1 MGKHSR
7 VVKREK
13 LWGAASLDLRIGLAA
28 GQAISATTRRRS
40 ARILGAAAGGLLGVA
55 FMPAAAAFADDYTI
69 DPTGIETIT
78 GIFGYGYFGVDTASP
93 ATPGSIQG
101 HQAFT
106 YTDTSSG
113 ATGKFDG
120 FESNA
125 TDSFGDTNQE
135 VLVRSDS
142 VLVDGVPVTGT
153 DAPPVGSVFDTYT
166 LGDSGYANIY
176 SAIPTGGGNY
186 EITDTVVTP
195 AGDYAIPTTF
205 NAADLTAADAG
216 GVPIGTGDFIDPVGS
231 QTIDA
236 ITGIAPLAMADD
248 GTQVFNVE
256 DASGHVIG
264 SFNAENTIT
273 GDFFG
278 SYTEAALVTSYITG
292 AANDPG
298 IGSIFNTMYY
308 LGVESVYSDLISASG
323 NVVTETIVT
332 PFGNFDIPTTFDAA
346 QVETTSAIELPG
358 GDVLDPTGA
367 LAYTGVNGLPPVD
380 AAVQGTQTFDYTNAD
395 GATGSFGADVT
406 NTLDEFGNST
416 ETVLVTSGSDPD
428 APIGS
433 VFETVTFGDTG
444 IESLYTDI
452 PSITGGANVI
462 TDILET
468 PLGDFT
474 IPTSLDAVAGVVND
488 LLSAA
493 SG

>member
-13 LWGAASLDLRIGLAA
+13 FWGAASLDLRIGLAA

-40 ARILGAAAGGLLGVA
+40 APILGAAAGGLLGVA
-55 FMPAAAAFADDYTI
+55 FMPAAAAFADDYTV

-78 GIFGYGYFGVDTASP
+78 GIYGYGFFGVDTASP

-101 HQAFT
+101 HQGFT

-113 ATGKFDG
+113 ENGTLNG

-135 VLVRSDS
+135 VLVTSS
-142 VLVDGVPVTGT
+142 SGT
-153 DAPPVGSVFDTYT
+153 DAPPVGSVLDTYT

-195 AGDYAIPTTF
+195 EGNYAIPTTF

-216 GVPIGTGDFIDPVGS
+216 GVPIGTGDVIVPVGS

-248 GTQVFNVE
+248 GTQLFNVE

-264 SFNAENTIT
+264 SFNAEDTIT

-278 SYTEAALVTSYITG
+278 SYTEAVLVTKDLGTV
-292 AANDPG
+292 ANDPG
-298 IGSIFNTMYY
+298 VGSIFNTMYY
-308 LGVESVYSDLISASG
+308 LGVESVYSDVISASG
-323 NVVTETIVT
+323 HEITDTIVT
-332 PFGNFDIPTTFDAA
+332 PFGNFDIPTTFDAV

-380 AAVQGTQTFDYTNAD
+380 AAVQGTQMFDYTNAD
-395 GATGSFGADVT
+395 GTTGSFGADVT
-406 NTLDEFGNST
+406 NTLDEFGDST

-433 VFETVTFGDTG
+433 VFETVIFGDTG

-452 PSITGGANVI
+452 PSTIGGANVI
-462 TDILET
+462 TDILQT

-474 IPTSLDAVAGVVND
+474 IPTSLDAIAGVVND

>member
-1 MGKHSR
+1 MGKHSM

-13 LWGAASLDLRIGLAA
+13 HWSAAPLDLRIGLAA
-28 GQAISATTRRRS
+28 GQAISATTRRRT

-78 GIFGYGYFGVDTASP
+78 GIYGYGFFGVDTASP

-113 ATGKFDG
+113 ETGTLNG

-135 VLVRSDS
+135 VLVTSS
-142 VLVDGVPVTGT
+142 SGT
-153 DAPPVGSVFDTYT
+153 DAPAAGSVLDTYT

-176 SAIPTGGGNY
+176 SAVPTGGGNY

-195 AGDYAIPTTF
+195 QGDYALPTTF
-205 NAADLTAADAG
+205 NAADLTAANAG
-216 GVPIGTGDFIDPVGS
+216 GVPIGTGAFIDPVGS
-231 QTIDA
+231 QTINA

-248 GTQVFNVE
+248 GTQLFNVE
-256 DASGHVIG
+256 DASGQVIG
-264 SFNAENTIT
+264 SFNAEDTIT

-278 SYTEAALVTSYITG
+278 SYTEAVLVTKDLGTV
-292 AANDPG
+292 ANDPG
-298 IGSIFNTMYY
+298 VGSIFNTMYY
-308 LGVESVYSDLISASG
+308 LGSESVYSDVTSASG
-323 NVVTETIVT
+323 PEITDTIIT
-332 PFGNFDIPTTFDAA
+332 PFGNFEIPTTFDAT
-346 QVETTSAIELPG
+346 QVETTSAIDLPS
-358 GDVLDPTGA
+358 GDHLDPTGA
-367 LAYTGVNGLPPVD
+367 LNYTGVNGLPPVD

-395 GATGSFGADVT
+395 GTTGSFGADVT
-406 NTLDEFGNST
+406 NTLDEFNDAT

-452 PSITGGANVI
+452 PSVTGGANVI
-462 TDILET
+462 TDILQT

-474 IPTSLDAVAGVVND
+474 LPTSLDAIAGVVTD

>member
-1 MGKHSR
+1 MGKHSM

-13 LWGAASLDLRIGLAA
+13 FWGAASLDLRIGLAA
-28 GQAISATTRRRS
+28 GQAISAATRSRS

-55 FMPAAAAFADDYTI
+55 FIPAAAAFADDYTI

-78 GIFGYGYFGVDTASP
+78 GIYGYGFFGVDTASP

-101 HQAFT
+101 HQGYT

-113 ATGKFDG
+113 ETGTLNG

-125 TDSFGDTNQE
+125 TDAFGDTNQV
-135 VLVRSDS
+135 VLVTSS
-142 VLVDGVPVTGT
+142 SGT
-153 DAPPVGSVFDTYT
+153 DAPPVGSVLDTYT
-166 LGDSGYANIY
+166 LGDTGYANIY

-195 AGDYAIPTTF
+195 QGDYAIPTTF

-216 GVPIGTGDFIDPVGS
+216 GVPIGTGDVIEPVGS
-231 QTIDA
+231 QLIDA

-248 GTQVFNVE
+248 GTQSFNVE
-256 DASGHVIG
+256 DASGQVIG
-264 SFNAENTIT
+264 SFNAEDTIT

-308 LGVESVYSDLISASG
+308 LGVESVYSDVISASG
-323 NVVTETIVT
+323 HDITETIVT
-332 PFGNFDIPTTFDAA
+332 PFGNFNIPTTFDAA

-395 GATGSFGADVT
+395 GTTGSFGADVT
-406 NTLDEFGNST
+406 NTLDEFGDST

-433 VFETVTFGDTG
+433 VFETVIFGDTG
-444 IESLYTDI
+444 IESFYTDI
-452 PSITGGANVI
+452 PSSTIGGANVI
-462 TDILET
+462 TDILQT

-474 IPTSLDAVAGVVND
+474 IPTSLDAIADVVDD

-493 SG
+493 SV

>member
-1 MGKHSR
+1 M
-7 VVKREK
+7 VVKRGK
-13 LWGAASLDLRIGLAA
+13 LWNAAPLDLRIGLAA
-28 GQAISATTRRRS
+28 GHAISGTTRRRS

-78 GIFGYGYFGVDTASP
+78 GIYGYGFFGVDTASP

-101 HQAFT
+101 HQDFT

-113 ATGKFDG
+113 ETGTLNG

-125 TDSFGDTNQE
+125 TDAFGDTNQE
-135 VLVRSDS
+135 VLVTSS
-142 VLVDGVPVTGT
+142 SGT
-153 DAPPVGSVFDTYT
+153 DAPAAGSVLDTYT

-195 AGDYAIPTTF
+195 EGDYAIPTTF
-205 NAADLTAADAG
+205 DAADLTAANAG
-216 GVPIGTGDFIDPVGS
+216 GVPIGTGDIIDPVGS
-231 QTIDA
+231 QTINA

-248 GTQVFNVE
+248 GTQVFKVE
-256 DASGHVIG
+256 DASGAVIG
-264 SFNAENTIT
+264 SFNAEDTIT

-278 SYTEAALVTSYITG
+278 SYTEAVLVTSDATG

-298 IGSIFNTMYY
+298 VGSIFNTMYY
-308 LGVESVYSDLISASG
+308 LGSESVYSDVTSASG
-323 NVVTETIVT
+323 HDITDTVIT
-332 PFGNFDIPTTFDAA
+332 PFGNFDIPTTFDAT
-346 QVETTSAIELPG
+346 QVETTSAIDLPG
-358 GDVLDPTGA
+358 GDQLDPTGA
-367 LAYTGVNGLPPVD
+367 LNYTGVNGLPPVD

-395 GATGSFGADVT
+395 GTTGSFGADVT
-406 NTLDEFGNST
+406 NTLDEFDDAT

-452 PSITGGANVI
+452 PSTTGGADVI
-462 TDILET
+462 TDILQT

-474 IPTSLDAVAGVVND
+474 LPTSLDAIAGVVTD
-488 LLSAA
+488 LLSAG
-493 SG
+493 SV

>member
-1 MGKHSR
+1 MGKHSM

-13 LWGAASLDLRIGLAA
+13 FWGAASLDLQIGLAA
-28 GQAISATTRRRS
+28 GQAVSAATRRRS

-78 GIFGYGYFGVDTASP
+78 GIYGYGFDGVDTASP

-101 HQAFT
+101 HQGFT

-113 ATGKFDG
+113 ETGKFDG
-120 FESNA
+120 VESNA

-135 VLVRSDS
+135 VLVTSSTGSDAPAAGS
-142 VLVDGVPVTGT
+142 VL
-153 DAPPVGSVFDTYT
+153 DTYT

-195 AGDYAIPTTF
+195 EGDYAMPTTF

-216 GVPIGTGDFIDPVGS
+216 GVPIGTGDVIDPVGS
-231 QTIDA
+231 QTINA
-236 ITGIAPLAMADD
+236 TTGIAPLAMADD
-248 GTQVFNVE
+248 GTQVFDVE
-256 DASGHVIG
+256 NASGNMIG
-264 SFNAENTIT
+264 SFNADDTIT
-273 GDFFG
+273 GDSFG
-278 SYTEAALVTSYITG
+278 SYTEAALVTSDSTG

-298 IGSIFNTMYY
+298 VGSIFNTMYY
-308 LGVESVYSDLISASG
+308 LGGESVYSDVTSPSG
-323 NVVTETIVT
+323 NVITDTIVT

-346 QVETTSAIELPG
+346 QVETTSAIDLPG
-358 GDVLDPTGA
+358 GHDLDPTGA

-380 AAVQGTQTFDYTNAD
+380 AAVQGTQTFDYANAD
-395 GATGSFGADVT
+395 GTTGSFGADVT
-406 NTLDEFGNST
+406 NTLDEFDDST

-444 IESLYTDI
+444 IESFYTDI
-452 PSITGGANVI
+452 PSTTGGADVI
-462 TDILET
+462 TDILQT

-474 IPTSLDAVAGVVND
+474 IPTSLDAIAGAVTD
-488 LLSAA
+488 LLGAA

>member
-1 MGKHSR
+1 MGKHS
-7 VVKREK
+7 VVVPREK
-13 LWGAASLDLRIGLAA
+13 LWGSVSLDIRVGLAA
-28 GQAISATTRRRS
+28 GQAISAATRRRG
-40 ARILGAAAGGLLGVA
+40 ARILGAAAGGLLGVV
-55 FMPAAAAFADDYTI
+55 FMPAAAAFADNYTI
-69 DPTGIETIT
+69 DPTGTETIT
-78 GIFGYGYFGVDTASP
+78 GIFGYGYDGVDTASP

-101 HQAFT
+101 HQGFT

-113 ATGKFDG
+113 ETGTLNG

-135 VLVRSDS
+135 VLVTSS
-142 VLVDGVPVTGT
+142 SGT
-153 DAPPVGSVFDTYT
+153 DAPPVGSVLDTYT

-195 AGDYAIPTTF
+195 AGDYTLPTTF

-216 GVPIGTGDFIDPVGS
+216 GETIGNGDVIDPVGS
-231 QTIDA
+231 QVIDA

-256 DASGHVIG
+256 DASGQVIG
-264 SFNAENTIT
+264 SFSAEDTIT

-278 SYTEAALVTSYITG
+278 SYTEAVLVTKDLGTV
-292 AANDPG
+292 ANDPG
-298 IGSIFNTMYY
+298 VGSIFNTMYY
-308 LGVESVYSDLISASG
+308 LGSESVYSDVTSASG
-323 NVVTETIVT
+323 NTITDTLVT

-346 QVETTSAIELPG
+346 QVETTSAIDLPS
-358 GDVLDPTGA
+358 GDHLDPSSA

-444 IESLYTDI
+444 IENFYSDI
-452 PSITGGANVI
+452 PSASGGDMI
-462 TDILET
+462 SDILQT
-468 PLGDFT
+468 PLGDLT
-474 IPTSLDAVAGVVND
+474 VPITSDAIADVVTD
-488 LLSAA
+488 LLGS
-493 SG
+493 S

>member
-1 MGKHSR
+1 ML
-7 VVKREK
+7 VKREK
-13 LWGAASLDLRIGLAA
+13 FWGAASLDLRIGLAA
-28 GQAISATTRRRS
+28 SQAVSAATRRRS

-78 GIFGYGYFGVDTASP
+78 GIYGYGFFGVDTASP

-101 HQAFT
+101 HQGFT

-113 ATGKFDG
+113 ETGTLNG

-135 VLVRSDS
+135 VLVTSS
-142 VLVDGVPVTGT
+142 TGS
-153 DAPPVGSVFDTYT
+153 DAPAAGSVFDTYT

-195 AGDYAIPTTF
+195 EGDYAIPTTF

-216 GVPIGTGDFIDPVGS
+216 SVPIGTGDVIDPVGS

-248 GTQVFNVE
+248 GTQLFNVE

-264 SFNAENTIT
+264 SFNADDTIT

-278 SYTEAALVTSYITG
+278 SYTEAVLVTKDLGTV
-292 AANDPG
+292 ANDPG
-298 IGSIFNTMYY
+298 VGSIFNTMYY
-308 LGVESVYSDLISASG
+308 LGTESVYSDVIPASG
-323 NVVTETIVT
+323 HEITDTIVT
-332 PFGNFDIPTTFDAA
+332 PFGNFDIPTTFDAV

-395 GATGSFGADVT
+395 GTTGSFGADVT
-406 NTLDEFGNST
+406 NTLDEFGDST

-433 VFETVTFGDTG
+433 VFETVIFGDTG

-452 PSITGGANVI
+452 PSTAGGAAVI
-462 TDILET
+462 TDILQT

-474 IPTSLDAVAGVVND
+474 IPTSLDAIAGVVND

>member
-1 MGKHSR
+1 MGKHS
-7 VVKREK
+7 VVGKRQK
-13 LWGAASLDLRIGLAA
+13 LWCAVPLDLRIGLAA
-28 GQAISATTRRRS
+28 GQAVSATTRRRS

-78 GIFGYGYFGVDTASP
+78 GIFGYGYNGVDTASP

-101 HQAFT
+101 YQGFT

-113 ATGKFDG
+113 ATGNFDG

-125 TDSFGDTNQE
+125 SDAFGDTNQE
-135 VLVRSDS
+135 VLVTSS
-142 VLVDGVPVTGT
+142 TGT
-153 DAPPVGSVFDTYT
+153 DAPAVGSVLDTYT

-176 SAIPTGGGNY
+176 SAIPSGGGNY

-195 AGDYAIPTTF
+195 EGDYALPTTF

-216 GVPIGTGDFIDPVGS
+216 GETVGTGDVIDPVGS
-231 QTIDA
+231 QMINA
-236 ITGIAPLAMADD
+236 ITGIAPLAMADQ

-256 DASGHVIG
+256 DAASGHVIG
-264 SFNAENTIT
+264 SFNADDTIT

-278 SYTEAALVTSYITG
+278 SYTEAVLVTKDLGTV
-292 AANDPG
+292 ANDPG
-298 IGSIFNTMYY
+298 VGSIFNTMYY
-308 LGVESVYSDLISASG
+308 LGSESVYSDVTSASG
-323 NVVTETIVT
+323 NTVTDTLVT
-332 PFGNFDIPTTFDAA
+332 PFGNFDIPTTFNAA
-346 QVETTSAIELPG
+346 QVETTSGIDLPG
-358 GDVLDPTGA
+358 GDHLDPTGA
-367 LAYTGVNGLPPVD
+367 FDYIGVNGLPPVD

-433 VFETVTFGDTG
+433 VFETVTFGNTG

-452 PSITGGANVI
+452 PSATGGANVI

-468 PLGDFT
+468 PLGDVT
-474 IPTSLDAVAGVVND
+474 VPTSLDAVAGAVTD

>member
-1 MGKHSR
+1 MGKHSM

-13 LWGAASLDLRIGLAA
+13 FWGAASLDLRIGLAA
-28 GQAISATTRRRS
+28 GQAVSAATRRRS
-40 ARILGAAAGGLLGVA
+40 ARILGAVAGGVLGVA

-78 GIFGYGYFGVDTASP
+78 GIYGYGFFGVDTASP

-101 HQAFT
+101 HQGFT

-113 ATGKFDG
+113 ETGTLNG

-135 VLVRSDS
+135 VLVTSSTDS
-142 VLVDGVPVTGT
+142 
-153 DAPPVGSVFDTYT
+153 DAPAAGSVFDTYT

-186 EITDTVVTP
+186 EITDIVVTP
-195 AGDYAIPTTF
+195 EGDYAIPTTF
-205 NAADLTAADAG
+205 NAADLAAADAG
-216 GVPIGTGDFIDPVGS
+216 GVPIGTGDVIVPVGS

-248 GTQVFNVE
+248 GTQLFNVE

-264 SFNAENTIT
+264 SFNADDTIT

-278 SYTEAALVTSYITG
+278 SYTEAVLVTKDLGTV
-292 AANDPG
+292 ANDPG
-298 IGSIFNTMYY
+298 VGSIFNTMYY
-308 LGVESVYSDLISASG
+308 LGSESVYSDVISASG
-323 NVVTETIVT
+323 HEITDTIVT
-332 PFGNFDIPTTFDAA
+332 PFGNFDIPTTFDAV

-395 GATGSFGADVT
+395 GTTGSFGADVT
-406 NTLDEFGNST
+406 NTLDEFGDST

-433 VFETVTFGDTG
+433 VFETVIFGDTG

-452 PSITGGANVI
+452 PSTTGGAAVI
-462 TDILET
+462 TDILQT

-474 IPTSLDAVAGVVND
+474 IPTSLDAIAGAVND

>member
-1 MGKHSR
+1 MGKHSA
-7 VVKREK
+7 VVKREN
-13 LWGAASLDLRIGLAA
+13 LWGFASLGLRIDLAA
-28 GQAISATTRRRS
+28 GQAISAATRRRS

-55 FMPAAAAFADDYTI
+55 FMPGAAAFADDYTI

-78 GIFGYGYFGVDTASP
+78 GIFGYGFFGVDTASP

-101 HQAFT
+101 HQSFT

-113 ATGKFDG
+113 ETGTLNG

-135 VLVRSDS
+135 VLVTSS
-142 VLVDGVPVTGT
+142 SGT
-153 DAPPVGSVFDTYT
+153 DAPPVGSVLDTYT

-176 SAIPTGGGNY
+176 SAIPTGAGNY

-195 AGDYAIPTTF
+195 AGNYAIPTTF

-216 GVPIGTGDFIDPVGS
+216 GVPMGTGEVIDPVGT
-231 QTIDA
+231 QAIDA

-248 GTQVFNVE
+248 GTQLFNVE

-264 SFNAENTIT
+264 SFNAYDTIT

-278 SYTEAALVTSYITG
+278 SYTEAVLVTKDLGSV
-292 AANDPG
+292 ANDPG
-298 IGSIFNTMYY
+298 VGSIFNTMYY
-308 LGVESVYSDLISASG
+308 LGSESVYSDVISGSG
-323 NVVTETIVT
+323 HDITDTIVT
-332 PFGNFDIPTTFDAA
+332 PFGNLDIPTTFDAA
-346 QVETTSAIELPG
+346 LVETTSAIDLPG
-358 GDVLDPTGA
+358 GDHLDPVGA
-367 LAYTGVNGLPPVD
+367 LDYTGVNGLPPVD
-380 AAVQGTQTFDYTNAD
+380 AAVQGTQTFVYTNAD
-395 GATGSFGADVT
+395 GTTGTFDADVT
-406 NTLDEFGNST
+406 NTLDEFNDAT

-433 VFETVTFGDTG
+433 VFETVIFGDTG

-452 PSITGGANVI
+452 PSTAGGANVI
-462 TDILET
+462 TDILQT

-474 IPTSLDAVAGVVND
+474 LPTSLDAIAGAVND

>member
-1 MGKHSR
+1 LGKHWV
-7 VVKREK
+7 VVKRER
-13 LWGAASLDLRIGLAA
+13 LWGSAPLDLRIGVAA
-28 GQAISATTRRRS
+28 GQAISAATRRRS
-40 ARILGAAAGGLLGVA
+40 ARIWGAAAGGLLGVV

-69 DPTGIETIT
+69 DPTGTETIT
-78 GIFGYGYFGVDTASP
+78 GIFGYGYDGVDTASP

-135 VLVRSDS
+135 VLVTSS
-142 VLVDGVPVTGT
+142 TGS
-153 DAPPVGSVFDTYT
+153 DAPAAGSVFDTYT

-176 SAIPTGGGNY
+176 SVIPTGDGNY

-195 AGDYAIPTTF
+195 EGDYAMPTTF

-216 GVPIGTGDFIDPVGS
+216 GVPIGNGDDIDPVGS
-231 QTIDA
+231 QVINA
-236 ITGIAPLAMADD
+236 ITGIAPLAMADQ

-256 DASGHVIG
+256 NASGSVIG
-264 SFNAENTIT
+264 SFNAYDTIT

-278 SYTEAALVTSYITG
+278 SYTEAALVTSDITG

-298 IGSIFNTMYY
+298 VGSIFNTMYY
-308 LGVESVYSDLISASG
+308 LGSESVYSDVTSASG
-323 NVVTETIVT
+323 NVITDTIIT

-346 QVETTSAIELPG
+346 QVETTSAIDLPG
-358 GDVLDPTGA
+358 GDHLDPSDA

-380 AAVQGTQTFDYTNAD
+380 AAVQGTQTFAYTNAD
-395 GATGSFGADVT
+395 GTTGTFGADVT
-406 NTLDEFGNST
+406 NTLDEFNDST

-433 VFETVTFGDTG
+433 VFETVTFGDSG
-444 IESLYTDI
+444 IESFYTDI
-452 PSITGGANVI
+452 PSTTGGANVI
-462 TDILET
+462 TDILQT

-474 IPTSLDAVAGVVND
+474 VPTSLDAIAGAVND

>member
-1 MGKHSR
+1 MGKHSMA

-13 LWGAASLDLRIGLAA
+13 FSGAASLDLRIGLAA
-28 GQAISATTRRRS
+28 GQAISSATRCRS

-55 FMPAAAAFADDYTI
+55 FLPAAAAFADDYTI

-78 GIFGYGYFGVDTASP
+78 GIFGYGYDGVDTASP

-101 HQAFT
+101 HQGFT

-113 ATGKFDG
+113 ETGKFDG
-120 FESNA
+120 FDSNA
-125 TDSFGDTNQE
+125 SDAFGDTNQE
-135 VLVRSDS
+135 VLVTSS
-142 VLVDGVPVTGT
+142 TGS
-153 DAPPVGSVFDTYT
+153 DAPAVGSVFDTYT

-176 SAIPTGGGNY
+176 SAIPTGGGTY

-195 AGDYAIPTTF
+195 DGDYALPTTF

-216 GVPIGTGDFIDPVGS
+216 GAPIGTGDVIEPVGS
-231 QTIDA
+231 QVLNA

-248 GTQVFNVE
+248 GAQVFDVDN
-256 DASGHVIG
+256 ASGTMIG
-264 SFNAENTIT
+264 SFNADDTIT

-278 SYTEAALVTSYITG
+278 SYTEAALVTKDLGTV
-292 AANDPG
+292 ANDPG
-298 IGSIFNTMYY
+298 VGSIFNTMYY
-308 LGVESVYSDLISASG
+308 LGVESVYSDVTSPSG
-323 NVVTETIVT
+323 DAITDTIVT
-332 PFGNFDIPTTFDAA
+332 PFGNFDIPTAFDAA
-346 QVETTSAIELPG
+346 QVETTSAIDLPG
-358 GDVLDPTGA
+358 GDDLVPTGA
-367 LAYTGVNGLPPVD
+367 LNYTGVNGLPPVD
-380 AAVQGTQTFDYTNAD
+380 AAVQGTQSFDYTNAD
-395 GATGSFGADVT
+395 GTTGSFGADVT
-406 NTLDEFGNST
+406 NTLDEFDDAT
-416 ETVLVTSGSDPD
+416 ETVLVTSGPDPD

-452 PSITGGANVI
+452 PSAAGGANVI
-462 TDILET
+462 TDILQT

-474 IPTSLDAVAGVVND
+474 VPTSLDAIAGVVND

>member
-1 MGKHSR
+1 MGKHS
-7 VVKREK
+7 VVVSKRERI
-13 LWGAASLDLRIGLAA
+13 WGAAPLNLRIGLAA

-78 GIFGYGYFGVDTASP
+78 GIYGYGFFGVDTASP

-101 HQAFT
+101 HQGFT

-113 ATGKFDG
+113 ETGALNG

-135 VLVRSDS
+135 VLVTSSTGSDAPAAGS
-142 VLVDGVPVTGT
+142 VL
-153 DAPPVGSVFDTYT
+153 DTYT

-195 AGDYAIPTTF
+195 QGDYTIPATF
-205 NAADLTAADAG
+205 NAADLTAADVG
-216 GVPIGTGDFIDPVGS
+216 GVPIGAGDFIDPVGS
-231 QTIDA
+231 QTINA

-248 GTQVFNVE
+248 GTQLFNLE
-256 DASGHVIG
+256 NASGQVIG

-278 SYTEAALVTSYITG
+278 SYTEAALVTKDLGTV
-292 AANDPG
+292 ANDPG
-298 IGSIFNTMYY
+298 VGSIFNTLYY
-308 LGVESVYSDLISASG
+308 LGGESVYSDVISASG
-323 NVVTETIVT
+323 HEITDTVVT
-332 PFGNFDIPTTFDAA
+332 PFGNFEIPTTFDAA
-346 QVETTSAIELPG
+346 QVETTSAIDLPG
-358 GDVLDPTGA
+358 GDELDPTGA

-380 AAVQGTQTFDYTNAD
+380 AAVQGTQAFAYTNAD
-395 GATGSFGADVT
+395 GTTGTFGADVT
-406 NTLDEFGNST
+406 NTLDEFNDAT

-452 PSITGGANVI
+452 PSATGGANVI
-462 TDILET
+462 TDILQT

-474 IPTSLDAVAGVVND
+474 VPTSLDAIAGVVND

>member
-1 MGKHSR
+1 MGKHSM
-7 VVKREK
+7 VVKRERF
-13 LWGAASLDLRIGLAA
+13 WGAASLDLRIGLAA
-28 GQAISATTRRRS
+28 GQAISATTRRRR

-78 GIFGYGYFGVDTASP
+78 GIYGYGFFGVDTASP

-101 HQAFT
+101 HQGFT

-113 ATGKFDG
+113 ETGTLNG

-135 VLVRSDS
+135 VLVTSS
-142 VLVDGVPVTGT
+142 SGT
-153 DAPPVGSVFDTYT
+153 DAPPVGSVLDTYT

-195 AGDYAIPTTF
+195 EGDYAIPTTF

-216 GVPIGTGDFIDPVGS
+216 GVPIGTGAFIDPVGS

-248 GTQVFNVE
+248 GTQLFNVE

-264 SFNAENTIT
+264 SFNAEDTIT

-278 SYTEAALVTSYITG
+278 SYTEAVLVTKDLGTV
-292 AANDPG
+292 ANDPG
-298 IGSIFNTMYY
+298 VGSIFNTMYY
-308 LGVESVYSDLISASG
+308 LGVESVYSDVTSASG
-323 NVVTETIVT
+323 HEITDTIVT

-346 QVETTSAIELPG
+346 QVETTSAIDLPG
-358 GDVLDPTGA
+358 GDHLDPTGA
-367 LAYTGVNGLPPVD
+367 LDYTGVNGLPPVD
-380 AAVQGTQTFDYTNAD
+380 AAVQGTQTFAYTNAD
-395 GATGSFGADVT
+395 GTTGTFGADVT
-406 NTLDEFGNST
+406 NTLDEFNDAT

-462 TDILET
+462 TDILQT

-474 IPTSLDAVAGVVND
+474 IPTSLDAIAGIVND

>member
-1 MGKHSR
+1 MGKHSM

-13 LWGAASLDLRIGLAA
+13 FWGAAALDLRIGLAA
-28 GQAISATTRRRS
+28 GQAVFAATRLRS
-40 ARILGAAAGGLLGVA
+40 ARILGATAGGLLGVA
-55 FMPAAAAFADDYTI
+55 FMPAAVAFADDYTI

-78 GIFGYGYFGVDTASP
+78 GIYGYGFDGVDTASP

-101 HQAFT
+101 HQGFT

-135 VLVRSDS
+135 VLVTSS
-142 VLVDGVPVTGT
+142 TGS
-153 DAPPVGSVFDTYT
+153 DAPAVGSVLDTYT
-166 LGDSGYANIY
+166 LGDSGYVNIY

-195 AGDYAIPTTF
+195 EGDYAVPTTF

-231 QTIDA
+231 QTINA

-248 GTQVFNVE
+248 GTQVFDVDN
-256 DASGHVIG
+256 ASGNMIA
-264 SFNAENTIT
+264 SFNADNTIT

-278 SYTEAALVTSYITG
+278 SYTEAALVTSDITG

-298 IGSIFNTMYY
+298 VGSIFNTMYY
-308 LGVESVYSDLISASG
+308 LGIESVYSDVTSPSG
-323 NVVTETIVT
+323 NVVTDTIVT
-332 PFGNFDIPTTFDAA
+332 PFGNFDIPTTFDAT
-346 QVETTSAIELPG
+346 QVETTSAIDLPG
-358 GDVLDPTGA
+358 GHDLDPVGA
-367 LAYTGVNGLPPVD
+367 LHYTGVNGLPPVD
-380 AAVQGTQTFDYTNAD
+380 AAVQGTQTFDYANAD
-395 GATGSFGADVT
+395 GTTGSFGADVT
-406 NTLDEFGNST
+406 NTLDEFDDST

-444 IESLYTDI
+444 IESFYTDI
-452 PSITGGANVI
+452 PSTTGAADVI
-462 TDILET
+462 TDILQT

-474 IPTSLDAVAGVVND
+474 IPTSLDAIAGAVTD

>member
-13 LWGAASLDLRIGLAA
+13 FWGAASLDLRIGLAA
-28 GQAISATTRRRS
+28 GQAASAATRRRS

-78 GIFGYGYFGVDTASP
+78 GIFGYGFFGVDTASP

-101 HQAFT
+101 HQGFT

-113 ATGKFDG
+113 ETGTLNG

-135 VLVRSDS
+135 VLVTSS
-142 VLVDGVPVTGT
+142 SGT
-153 DAPPVGSVFDTYT
+153 DAPPVGSVLDTYT

-195 AGDYAIPTTF
+195 QGDYAIPTTF

-216 GVPIGTGDFIDPVGS
+216 GVPIGTGDVIVPVGS

-248 GTQVFNVE
+248 GTQLFNVE

-264 SFNAENTIT
+264 SFNADDTIT

-278 SYTEAALVTSYITG
+278 SYTEAVLVTKDLGTV
-292 AANDPG
+292 ANDPG
-298 IGSIFNTMYY
+298 VGSIFNTMYY
-308 LGVESVYSDLISASG
+308 LGVESVYSDVISASG
-323 NVVTETIVT
+323 NEITDTIVT
-332 PFGNFDIPTTFDAA
+332 PFGNLDIPTTFDAV

-395 GATGSFGADVT
+395 GTTGSFGADVT
-406 NTLDEFGNST
+406 NTLDEFGDST

-433 VFETVTFGDTG
+433 VFETVIFGDTG

-452 PSITGGANVI
+452 PSTTGGAAVI
-462 TDILET
+462 TDILQT

-474 IPTSLDAVAGVVND
+474 IPTSLDAIAGAVND

>member
-1 MGKHSR
+1 MGKHSV

-13 LWGAASLDLRIGLAA
+13 LRCSASLDLRIGLA
-28 GQAISATTRRRS
+28 GSQAISATTGRRS

-55 FMPAAAAFADDYTI
+55 FMPAAAAFADDYTL
-69 DPTGIETIT
+69 DSTGIETIT
-78 GIFGYGYFGVDTASP
+78 GIYGYGFFGVDTASP

-101 HQAFT
+101 HQGFT

-113 ATGKFDG
+113 ETGTLNG

-125 TDSFGDTNQE
+125 TDAFGDTNQE
-135 VLVRSDS
+135 VLVTSS
-142 VLVDGVPVTGT
+142 TGT
-153 DAPPVGSVFDTYT
+153 DAPPVGSVLDTYT

-195 AGDYAIPTTF
+195 GGDYAIPTTF
-205 NAADLTAADAG
+205 NAADLTAANAG
-216 GVPIGTGDFIDPVGS
+216 GVPIGTGDVIDPAGS
-231 QTIDA
+231 QMINA
-236 ITGIAPLAMADD
+236 ITGIVPLAMADD
-248 GTQVFNVE
+248 GTQLFNVE

-264 SFNAENTIT
+264 SFNADDTIT

-278 SYTEAALVTSYITG
+278 SYTEAVLVTKDLGTV
-292 AANDPG
+292 ANDPG
-298 IGSIFNTMYY
+298 VGSIFNTMYY
-308 LGVESVYSDLISASG
+308 LGSESVYSDVISASG
-323 NVVTETIVT
+323 HDITDTIVT

-346 QVETTSAIELPG
+346 QVETTSAIDLPG
-358 GDVLDPTGA
+358 GDHLDPTGA
-367 LAYTGVNGLPPVD
+367 LDYTGVNGLPPVD
-380 AAVQGTQTFDYTNAD
+380 AAVQGTQTFAYTNAD
-395 GATGSFGADVT
+395 GTTGTFGADVT
-406 NTLDEFGNST
+406 NTLDEFNDST

-433 VFETVTFGDTG
+433 VFETVIFGDSG

-452 PSITGGANVI
+452 PSVTGGANVI
-462 TDILET
+462 TDVLET

-474 IPTSLDAVAGVVND
+474 VPTSLDAVAGAVTD

>member
-1 MGKHSR
+1 MGKHS
-7 VVKREK
+7 VVVAKRER
-13 LWGAASLDLRIGLAA
+13 LWGAAPVNLRIGLAA
-28 GQAISATTRRRS
+28 GQAISATTRRHS

-55 FMPAAAAFADDYTI
+55 FMPATAAFADDYTI

-78 GIFGYGYFGVDTASP
+78 GIYGYGFFGVDTASP

-101 HQAFT
+101 HQGFT

-113 ATGKFDG
+113 ETGTLNG

-135 VLVRSDS
+135 VLVTSS
-142 VLVDGVPVTGT
+142 SGT
-153 DAPPVGSVFDTYT
+153 DAPPVGSVLDTYT

-195 AGDYAIPTTF
+195 EGDYAIPTTF

-216 GVPIGTGDFIDPVGS
+216 GVPIGTGGFIDPVGT

-236 ITGIAPLAMADD
+236 ITGIGPLAMAND

-256 DASGHVIG
+256 NASGQVIG

-278 SYTEAALVTSYITG
+278 SYTEAALVTKDLGTV
-292 AANDPG
+292 ANDPG
-298 IGSIFNTMYY
+298 VGSIFNTMYY
-308 LGVESVYSDLISASG
+308 LGGESVYSDVISASG
-323 NVVTETIVT
+323 HEITDTIVT
-332 PFGNFDIPTTFDAA
+332 PFGNFDIPTAFDAA
-346 QVETTSAIELPG
+346 QVETTSAIDLPG
-358 GDVLDPTGA
+358 GDHLDPSGA
-367 LAYTGVNGLPPVD
+367 LDYTGVNGLPPVD
-380 AAVQGTQTFDYTNAD
+380 AAVQGTQTFAYTNVD
-395 GATGSFGADVT
+395 GTTGTFGADVT
-406 NTLDEFGNST
+406 NTLDEFNDAT

-452 PSITGGANVI
+452 PSTIGGANVI
-462 TDILET
+462 TDILQT

-474 IPTSLDAVAGVVND
+474 VPTSLDAIAGAVND

>member
-1 MGKHSR
+1 MGKHSAV
-7 VVKREK
+7 VVKRGR
-13 LWGAASLDLRIGLAA
+13 LRGAAPVNHRIGLAA
-28 GQAISATTRRRS
+28 GQAISVTTRRRS

-78 GIFGYGYFGVDTASP
+78 GIYGYGFFGVDTASP

-101 HQAFT
+101 HQGFT

-113 ATGKFDG
+113 ETGTLNG

-135 VLVRSDS
+135 VLVTSS
-142 VLVDGVPVTGT
+142 SGT
-153 DAPPVGSVFDTYT
+153 DAPPVGSVLDTYT

-195 AGDYAIPTTF
+195 EGDYAIPTTF

-216 GVPIGTGDFIDPVGS
+216 GIPIGTGEIIDPVGS
-231 QTIDA
+231 QTINA

-248 GTQVFNVE
+248 GAQLFNVE

-264 SFNAENTIT
+264 SFNADDTIT

-278 SYTEAALVTSYITG
+278 SYTEAALVTSDITG

-298 IGSIFNTMYY
+298 VGSIFNTMYY
-308 LGVESVYSDLISASG
+308 LGGESVYSDVISASG
-323 NVVTETIVT
+323 HEITDTIVT

-346 QVETTSAIELPG
+346 QVETTSAIDLPG
-358 GDVLDPTGA
+358 GDQLDPTGA
-367 LAYTGVNGLPPVD
+367 LDYTGVNGLPPVD
-380 AAVQGTQTFDYTNAD
+380 AAVQGTQTFAYTNAD
-395 GATGSFGADVT
+395 GTTGTFGAEVT
-406 NTLDEFGNST
+406 NTLDEFNDAT

-452 PSITGGANVI
+452 PSTTGGANVI
-462 TDILET
+462 TDILQT

-474 IPTSLDAVAGVVND
+474 VPTSLDAIAGVVND
-488 LLSAA
+488 LLSGA